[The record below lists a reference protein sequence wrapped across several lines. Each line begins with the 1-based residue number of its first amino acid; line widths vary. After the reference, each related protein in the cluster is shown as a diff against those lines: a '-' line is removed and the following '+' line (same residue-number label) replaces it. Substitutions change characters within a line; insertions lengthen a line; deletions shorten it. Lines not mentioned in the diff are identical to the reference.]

1 MARKKT
7 VLTAERD
14 GILTL
19 TLNRPEKLNALL
31 PETLSDLGRALDRA
45 AGKKTVRAVILTG
58 AGRAFSSGLDLAC
71 LEVFQ
76 TQSPAEVRRS
86 LRQINATFN
95 DIEDLE
101 KPVVAALNGIALG
114 AGLELALV
122 CDVRIAAEGAQMGL
136 VETRVGVFPD
146 GGGCVRLARH
156 IGLGRAK
163 EMILTGNLVGA
174 EAALAMGLVNRVVPG
189 RELQKA
195 SRAFALELLQGGP
208 LGIGLAKRVMNRAFS
223 MDVRAGVELEALAGS
238 PLYGTRDARE
248 AGRALRARRKP
259 KFLGR

>member
-1 MARKKT
+1 MAREKG
-7 VLTAERD
+7 VLTRARD
-14 GILTL
+14 GVLTI

-31 PETLSDLGRALDRA
+31 PEMLTELGRVIDGA
-45 AGKKTVRAVILTG
+45 AGKKTVRALILTG
-58 AGRAFSSGLDLAC
+58 AGRAFCSGLDLSF
-71 LEVFQ
+71 LEAYQ

-86 LRQINATFN
+86 LRHVNSVFN
-95 DIEDLE
+95 QIEDLE
-101 KPVVAALNGIALG
+101 KPVVAALNGITLG

-146 GGGCVRLARH
+146 GGGCARLARH

-174 EAALAMGLVNRVVPG
+174 EDARSWGLVNRVVPA

-208 LGIGLAKRVMNRAFS
+208 LGIGLAKRVMDLAFS
-223 MDVRAGVELEALAGS
+223 MDVRAGVDLEALATS
-238 PLYGTRDARE
+238 PLYQSRDARE
-248 AGRALRARRKP
+248 GRRALRAGRRP
-259 KFLGR
+259 RFLGR